1 LTHIIINMIERD
13 ILGYDNYSNITR
25 IEYPTEDTPEF
36 ITNEYD
42 DMPELVT
49 DDELEI
55 EIDNSVNIFLER
67 LNYFQ
72 TRLEFQEIMS
82 EFDL

>member
-1 LTHIIINMIERD
+1 MIERD
-13 ILGYDNYSNITR
+13 IIGYNYRNITR
-25 IEYPTEDTPEF
+25 IEDPAEDTPEF

-42 DMPELVT
+42 GMPELIT
-49 DDELEI
+49 DDEL

-72 TRLEFQEIMS
+72 NRLEFEEIMS